1 MNKFSPVKKLRYNS
15 FYPFWENLSFCS
27 IILNEV
33 TNLTLFLDSHYSYF
47 LDIEQLLIYDK
58 SNKKH
63 TKQINPEMKI
73 HEYQAKEILARYEI
87 PVTKEILCYTV
98 AEVEAAAEQLGYPSV
113 VKAQVLT
120 GGRGKAGGVKLVR
133 NAEQATAAAGQ
144 ILGMNI
150 KEYTVEKVLVAEGV
164 SFVSEIYVGLTIDR
178 NTKSAVFM
186 ASKEGG
192 VEIEE
197 VAKDNPEAILKFA
210 VDPDLGMAPFFARK
224 IAFALFDDIKLVNQ
238 AVDLFTKLYKV
249 FIDTD
254 ASLVE
259 INPLVITSDGNLLAL
274 DGKMT
279 FDDNALFR
287 QPEILAL
294 NEPSED
300 EKKEIDAK
308 DKGLSYIRLD
318 GSIGCM
324 VNGAGLA
331 MATMDMIKLYGGEPA
346 NFLDIGGSSNPQKV
360 IDAMNLI
367 ISDKNVKVVMIN
379 IFGGITRCDDVAK
392 GLIAALEQIK
402 ITIPIV
408 IRLSGTNSKEG
419 LEILKSANLP
429 IVETMSEAAEKAIA
443 LSVDF
448 LR

>member
-1 MNKFSPVKKLRYNS
+1 
-15 FYPFWENLSFCS
+15 
-27 IILNEV
+27 
-33 TNLTLFLDSHYSYF
+33 
-47 LDIEQLLIYDK
+47 
-58 SNKKH
+58 
-63 TKQINPEMKI
+63 MKI
-73 HEYQAKEILARYEI
+73 HEYQAKEILARYKI

-98 AEVEAAAEQLGYPSV
+98 EEVVNAVGQLGFPAV
-113 VKAQVLT
+113 IKAQVLT

-133 NAEQATAAAGQ
+133 NTDEATAAAEK
-144 ILGMNI
+144 ILGMDI
-150 KEYTVEKVLVAEGV
+150 KGYTVEKVLVAQGV
-164 SFVSEIYVGLTIDR
+164 SFVSEIYAGITIDR

-186 ASKEGG
+186 VSREGG

-197 VAKDNPEAILKFA
+197 VAKDNPEAILKFTI
-210 VDPDLGMAPFFARK
+210 DPDLGLAPFVARK
-224 IAFALFDDIKLVNQ
+224 IAFSLFDDLSLVRQ
-238 AVDLFTKLYKV
+238 ASSLFHKLYKV
-249 FIDTD
+249 FIETD

-259 INPLVITSDGNLLAL
+259 INPLVITSAGDLLAL

-287 QPEILAL
+287 QPAILAL

-300 EKKEIDAK
+300 EIKEISAK
-308 DKGLSYIRLD
+308 EKGLSYIRLD

-367 ISDKNVKVVMIN
+367 LSDKGVKVVMIN

-402 ITIPIV
+402 INIPIV

-429 IVETMSEAAEKAIA
+429 IVETMSEAAQKAIS
-443 LSVDF
+443 LCSDF